1 MHLRPAEMC
10 LVGAGMMVT
19 AEMHLMLTEVRL
31 VAADKLVPVEMNLM
45 PVEVRMAASEKV
57 IHTGRHFRL
66 EVVHLS
72 TAEMLQE
79 GMHLSSKKVR
89 LPAADTLL
97 VRVVLGNKCAG

>member
-1 MHLRPAEMC
+1 MC

-57 IHTGRHFRL
+57 IHAGR
-66 EVVHLS
+66 HLS
-72 TAEMLQE
+72 TAETLQE
-79 GMHLSSKKVR
+79 EMHRSPKKVR